1 MACKGVSHMEIITK
15 RKMWFLV
22 SLVIVIIGFGSLI
35 LNGLNLG
42 IDFTGGTIL
51 HVSLGEEYEVEE
63 VRDVLED
70 FGLEDSVIQQATDS
84 QGETSEVIIRT
95 TSLQEQERNEI
106 IEGLRGNWPQIEDE
120 DVLRSANVGA
130 TIGDELRSQA
140 IWSLLI
146 ASIGMI
152 AYISYRFEFSFAIS
166 AIVAILHDAF
176 IVLTIFSLFQ
186 IEINSPFIA
195 AVLTIIGYSIND
207 TIVIFDRIRE
217 TLQLEKKLPLNDVIT
232 TSISKTLTRSLN
244 TSGTTTLVLLSLLI
258 FGGVT
263 LRPFILALLIGV
275 ISGTYSSVFIASNVW
290 STLSEKMGSQYGN
303 RKKSTS

>member
-1 MACKGVSHMEIITK
+1 MEIITK